1 MDRNVDASPYHGAM
15 IFSMKNVIKR
25 TATLLMLVMLLGTV
39 AISGCAPREETVETD
54 GTIRPAEPR
63 PTVDTDTD
71 LVLTQTVEVGEERA
85 MDDGEVLGPDG
96 VPASQRTTIENAPP
110 EP

>member
-15 IFSMKNVIKR
+15 IFSMKNLIKG
-25 TATLLMLVMLLGTV
+25 TTTLVMLVALLGTA

-54 GTIRPAEPR
+54 GTIRPAEPP
-63 PTVDTDTD
+63 PTFDTDTD
-71 LVLTQTVEVGEERA
+71 LALTQTVEVGEERA
-85 MDDGEVLGPDG
+85 MDDGEVLGPED
-96 VPASQRTTIENAPP
+96 VPARQRTTTANAPP